1 MSYTPAAG
9 VVPAGAIT
17 GGDATVS
24 TSGIITLANT
34 GVAAGSYTYGSFTAD
49 AKGRLTA
56 ASSGATPLLPAN
68 NLSDVA
74 NVATARGNL
83 AGAKSGANG
92 DITSLTGLTTALAV
106 SQGGTGQSS
115 FIDGQLLIGD
125 SSTNGLDK
133 ASLTAGSNISITN
146 GHGTISI
153 AATVPAAANPT
164 ATAGPSAVNG
174 SATTFMRSDAAP
186 SIQKAS
192 SSQFGIVEV
201 DNTTIKAASGVIS
214 VGSLLGNAVNNIP
227 VNNPT
232 GTTSA
237 SMVMMGCGQTFTP
250 ARSGNLFLLFS
261 TRMFSSV
268 VGDELLVQMSYG
280 TGTPPANGAAVTG
293 TQAGPRMSAIAVST
307 GGTGAPQDMIPAIL
321 TGLSVGTT
329 YWFDAAV
336 ERSAGSGTVG
346 LSQPNFTILEM

>member
-1 MSYTPAAG
+1 MPRPRAG
-9 VVPAGAIT
+9 IGRGEERRQRRHNLAYRIDDGAR
-17 GGDATVS
+17 
-24 TSGIITLANT
+24 
-34 GVAAGSYTYGSFTAD
+34 GVA
-49 AKGRLTA
+49 GRHR
-56 ASSGATPLLPAN
+56 SVVFG
-68 NLSDVA
+68 
-74 NVATARGNL
+74 
-83 AGAKSGANG
+83 
-92 DITSLTGLTTALAV
+92 
-106 SQGGTGQSS
+106 
-115 FIDGQLLIGD
+115 DGQLLIRD

-336 ERSAGSGTVG
+336 QRSAGSGTVG